1 LLTDFKELLI
11 QMLKMPFGIS
21 KDGVTASQRIAKTLS
36 QVSLTFNSDK
46 TINPLI
52 DGMDYLASN
61 TKMRDDIKVD
71 TTLMRRHFTYP
82 DHHHS
87 PEEVYIV
94 LSDWFWRHNQ
104 EPWWSPGLGAY
115 IYNKL
120 DTPHAMKSVETPLYA
135 I

>member
-1 LLTDFKELLI
+1 
-11 QMLKMPFGIS
+11 MLKMPFGIS

-36 QVSLTFNSDK
+36 QVSLTFNSEK

-71 TTLMRRHFTYP
+71 
-82 DHHHS
+82 
-87 PEEVYIV
+87 
-94 LSDWFWRHNQ
+94 
-104 EPWWSPGLGAY
+104 A
-115 IYNKL
+115 
-120 DTPHAMKSVETPLYA
+120 TPHASSFYLSRSSPFPLKKF